1 MIRTAFISFTL
12 LIGLASCSGDSE
24 SGIDN
29 SNNEKYVHI
38 PPEIPQSTYDQLQ
51 DGDVVIRK
59 GAGPLSF
66 HLMNNT
72 KENYSHCGIVVKEKG
87 EWTVIHTIGG
97 TSSEESIDGV
107 QTQPLKEF
115 VANAADSMFYI
126 CRPVFI
132 DSAGTKVAERA
143 RHYLDLEVPFDHR
156 FSIFTTDELYCTELL
171 FYIFRDI
178 GGKDVFVVEK
188 KHKSYM
194 LMFETFFRTKNFT
207 PLFHL
212 KDLGGNEE
220 KILDK
225 IKEGTYSPSTL
236 EPTGVEE

>member
-1 MIRTAFISFTL
+1 MIRLGLISLSLFFVFT
-12 LIGLASCSGDSE
+12 SCSGDKQE
-24 SGIDN
+24 
-29 SNNEKYVHI
+29 EQETETQEYVHI
-38 PPEIPQSTYDQLQ
+38 PPEMPSSIYDQLEE
-51 DGDVVIRK
+51 GDVVIRK

-72 KENYSHCGIVVKEKG
+72 KENYSHCGIVVKENDV
-87 EWTVIHTIGG
+87 WTVIHTIGG
-97 TSSEESIDGV
+97 TASEGDIDGV

-115 VANAADSMFYI
+115 VSNAADSMFYV

-132 DSAGTKVAERA
+132 DSAGPKVAERA
-143 RHYLDLEVPFDHR
+143 RYYLDLAIPFDHR
-156 FSIFTTDELYCTELL
+156 FSVFTTDELYCTELL

-194 LMFETFFRTKNFT
+194 LLFETFFRTENFT

-212 KDLGGNEE
+212 KDLGDNKE

-225 IKEGTYSPSTL
+225 IQDGSYNPRSL
-236 EPTGVEE
+236 